1 MRKLIFAGLALSA
14 VVIASSPRPAAA
26 QIKEWCTIES
36 SSTRQCYWD
45 TWDQCR
51 QSKMHLM
58 GGSCF
63 RNPAFAGHVS
73 AGGDPGFREV
83 PNIFAPSPYVPVQE
97 AYRPGRPV
105 HRHRRDSAR

>member
-26 QIKEWCTIES
+26 QGKEWCTIES
-36 SSTRQCYWD
+36 SNTRQCYWD

-63 RNPAFAGHVS
+63 RNPAYLGRVPAT
-73 AGGDPGFREV
+73 DPGFREV
-83 PNIFAPSPYVPVQE
+83 PNIFAPSPYVSTQE
-97 AYRPGRPV
+97 GYRPGRTA
-105 HRHRRDSAR
+105 HHHRRASTK